1 MSQFHCTSAWVLDE
15 LEWRFRYRLPRAFDA
30 KSVDFKFGP
39 SIYQRSV
46 QTRRISSKMRNQ
58 FNQYDPGC
66 YNLIVELSA
75 MRAYSAVQ
83 RIAMTR
89 FWATDRK

>member
-39 SIYQRSV
+39 SIYQRFSA
-46 QTRRISSKMRNQ
+46 NEA
-58 FNQYDPGC
+58 D
-66 YNLIVELSA
+66 IVEDAQS
-75 MRAYSAVQ
+75 
-83 RIAMTR
+83 I
-89 FWATDRK
+89 